1 MNRGATRTRRRQQR
15 TSAKR
20 IAALTM
26 PLALLV
32 AIASSSAMQPRLM
45 PLRPVRP
52 AALAVHT
59 VCMCDAP
66 PASSATPSIKQLEEA
81 ISELQETLEQKSV
94 EYYAISDGPRA
105 AEERR
110 ALQVVR
116 DTLKEDIDA
125 KEAEV
130 FELQQK
136 NAASPDVV
144 TKLRGREVALENQI
158 ASARMDADTARQA
171 DFEAQLAE
179 LRDELKEVAGPPPKK
194 FSAVARM
201 RMEDG
206 TMGKQN
212 EEGEDFSMP
221 DLSKIKA
228 DGILPPV
235 GGLINIGI
243 TFAVVAAATVALSG

>member
-1 MNRGATRTRRRQQR
+1 
-15 TSAKR
+15 
-20 IAALTM
+20 M
-26 PLALLV
+26 PLALIV

-52 AALAVHT
+52 AARAVHV

-66 PASSATPSIKQLEEA
+66 PASSAPPSIKQLEQV
-81 ISELQETLEQKSV
+81 ISELQETLEQKDA

-105 AEERR
+105 AEQRQ
-110 ALQVVR
+110 ALQAQRASLQEV
-116 DTLKEDIDA
+116 IDA

-130 FELQQK
+130 FEIQQR

-144 TKLRGREVALENQI
+144 TKLRGREVALENKI
-158 ASARMDADTARQA
+158 ASARMDADYAKQA
-171 DFEAQLAE
+171 QFEAQLAE

-201 RMEDG
+201 RLQDG

-212 EEGEDFSMP
+212 AAGEEFSLPDLP
-221 DLSKIKA
+221 DLSKIKV
-228 DGILPPV
+228 DNVLPPV
-235 GGLINIGI
+235 GGLVNIGI
-243 TFAVVAAATVALSG
+243 TIAVVAAATVLLSG